1 MRRSRLLLPLLLLAV
16 AAVAGLYTAYWFVA
30 AGRIRAAVMDWAEAR
45 RVAGYTVGWD
55 GIGVGGFPF
64 VFRVSIDAPVL
75 GDNRAQPG
83 WEARGARLVGEAK
96 PWAPQVWRLD
106 APRGGRV
113 AVQPGPARP
122 AIVAEAASLSGT
134 VAPARPADPVPGAL
148 AVSLDGDSVT
158 ITADATVRADRMHAG
173 VLLPA
178 HDAASHSDV
187 WAAGALRFEKLALP
201 APVRPLGAV
210 IDSVDARLAVK
221 GTVPGGRP
229 LRDAL
234 AAWRDAGGTAEVEA
248 LRFSW
253 GPALAY
259 ANGTLA
265 LDAAMQPVG
274 ALTAVI
280 EGYGDVVDALVA
292 GGGVKPGDAQLAKL
306 ALGLLAKPGP
316 DGRSQLSVPV
326 TLQEGQIYMGPAKLG
341 RLPHFSWE

>member
-1 MRRSRLLLPLLLLAV
+1 MRRTRLLLPLILIV
-16 AAVAGLYTAYWFVA
+16 AALAAGLYTAYWFVA

-55 GIGVGGFPF
+55 RLGIEGFPLA
-64 VFRVSIDAPVL
+64 FRVRIDAPVL

-83 WEARGARLVGEAK
+83 WEARGAQLVGEAK
-96 PWAPQVWRLD
+96 PWALKVWRLD
-106 APRGGRV
+106 GPQGGRV

-122 AIVAEAASLSGT
+122 AIVAEAASLAGT
-134 VAPARPADPVPGAL
+134 VAPARPSDPVPDAL
-148 AVSLDGDSVT
+148 AVSLDGGAVT
-158 ITADATVRADRMHAG
+158 ITADLMVRADRMHASA
-173 VLLPA
+173 LLPA
-178 HDAASHSDV
+178 HDAASHRDV

-201 APVRPLGAV
+201 TPVRPLGAV
-210 IDSVDARLAVK
+210 IDTVDARLAVK
-221 GTVPGGRP
+221 GAVPGGRP

-248 LRFSW
+248 LRFAW
-253 GPALAY
+253 GPAMAY

-274 ALTAVI
+274 ALTAII

-292 GGGVKPGDAQLAKL
+292 SGGLKPGDAQLAKL

-316 DGRSQLSVPV
+316 SGRSQLSVPV
-326 TLQEGQIYMGPAKLG
+326 TLQEGQVYMGPAKLG
-341 RLPHFSWE
+341 GLPHFSWE

>member
-1 MRRSRLLLPLLLLAV
+1 MRRTRLILSFLLVTAVLLG
-16 AAVAGLYTAYWFVA
+16 GLYTTYWFVA

-55 GIGVGGFPF
+55 RLGIEGFPL
-64 VFRVSIDAPVL
+64 VFRVRIDAPVL

-83 WEARGARLVGEAK
+83 WEARGGLLMGEAK
-96 PWAPQVWRLD
+96 PWAPQVWQLD
-106 APRGGRV
+106 APQGCRV

-122 AIVAEAASLSGT
+122 AIVAEAASLAGDI
-134 VAPARPADPVPGAL
+134 APARPADPVPDAL
-148 AVSLDGDSVT
+148 AISLDGKAVT
-158 ITADATVRADRMHAG
+158 IAADATVRADRMRVSA
-173 VLLPA
+173 LLPA
-178 HDAASHSDV
+178 HDAASHRDV

-201 APVRPLGAV
+201 VPVRPLGAV
-210 IDSVDARLAVK
+210 VDSVDVRLAVK

-248 LRFSW
+248 LRFGW
-253 GPALAY
+253 GPAMAF

-280 EGYGDVVDALVA
+280 EGYGDVIDALVA
-292 GGGVKPGDAQLAKL
+292 GGSLKPGDAQLAKL

-316 DGRSQLSVPV
+316 AGRSQLSVPV
-326 TLQEGQIYMGPAKLG
+326 TLQEGQVYMGPAKLG
-341 RLPHFSWE
+341 SLPHFSWE